1 MGKRKLPPEMVEVLD
16 KSHFAYLCTTDKDNQ
31 SHITPMFF
39 VFDKESNDFYV
50 VASSESKKMKNI
62 HINPKVS
69 LTIDIRDASNPFN
82 NRGVMVQGKAIVEKT
97 INSLS
102 IVKDKKLVKAY
113 ENFRKKYPVLKKAQ
127 SPVVAE
133 YKKFSDTLIR
143 ITPSKMVYWRGPN
156 FITVNFSRLNGH

>member
-1 MGKRKLPPEMVEVLD
+1 
-16 KSHFAYLCTTDKDNQ
+16 
-31 SHITPMFF
+31 
-39 VFDKESNDFYV
+39 V